1 MVESFFEKPEGGF
14 LMMCASLKRD
24 LVFCAL
30 VVFSVGITASRYL
43 AMGCEAHIGDL
54 VTTSAIVDA
63 DVISAFSTPVSSF
76 EVRLLTPAEE
86 VASARENLLEN
97 FSFELSERTPPESFW
112 RSDVWRNDGDFTEF
126 LFLRG
131 EDLPT
136 DSALRGLSAVDGDF
150 FAYIKNKEK
159 NDARFLGV
167 VAVTPGAYY
176 RLSGFVA
183 AAVKGEETSGATLG
197 IFNGVNTTPIRNTG
211 GQWVPQ
217 EIFFRAGES
226 QSFVEVALRLGF
238 FGADVQGEA
247 AFDDVRLELVQ
258 PDEIPA
264 GVTVLNL
271 PQDEA
276 VSVQTTKIQAAE
288 IARKATPG
296 ALLVGVG
303 AFVFAAG
310 ATLVLLIWLD
320 GEDNRRQE
328 ERAQRLSK

>member
-1 MVESFFEKPEGGF
+1 
-14 LMMCASLKRD
+14 
-24 LVFCAL
+24 
-30 VVFSVGITASRYL
+30 
-43 AMGCEAHIGDL
+43 
-54 VTTSAIVDA
+54 
-63 DVISAFSTPVSSF
+63 
-76 EVRLLTPAEE
+76 
-86 VASARENLLEN
+86 
-97 FSFELSERTPPESFW
+97 
-112 RSDVWRNDGDFTEF
+112 
-126 LFLRG
+126 
-131 EDLPT
+131 
-136 DSALRGLSAVDGDF
+136 LSAVDGDF

-159 NDARFLGV
+159 NDARFLSV

-183 AAVKGEETSGATLG
+183 AAVKGEGTSGATLG
-197 IFNGVNTTPIRNTG
+197 IFNGVNTTPIRNTA

-217 EIFFRAGES
+217 ELFFRVGES
-226 QSFVEVALRLGF
+226 QNFVEVALRLGF

-258 PDEIPA
+258 PDEIPV
-264 GVTVLNL
+264 GVSVLNL
-271 PQDEA
+271 PQNEPLLA
-276 VSVQTTKIQAAE
+276 QTSKIQAE
-288 IARKATPG
+288 ELARKATPV

>member
-1 MVESFFEKPEGGF
+1 MCEG
-14 LMMCASLKRD
+14 LKRD
-24 LVFCAL
+24 MVFCAL
-30 VVFSVGITASRYL
+30 AVFSFGLTA
-43 AMGCEAHIGDL
+43 AQNL
-54 VTTSAIVDA
+54 VTGNEILSGDIITEDSMVAADSDA
-63 DVISAFSTPVSSF
+63 VFETPLPLF
-76 EVRLLTPAEE
+76 EVSLLTPPEE
-86 VASARENLLEN
+86 VLSARKNLIENY
-97 FSFELSERTPPESFW
+97 SFEPTERTPVESFW
-112 RSDVWRNDGDFTEF
+112 RSDVWRIDGDFTEF
-126 LFLRG
+126 CCLRG
-131 EDLPT
+131 EDLQE
-136 DSALRGLSAVDGDF
+136 DSALRGLRATDGDF
-150 FAYIKNKEK
+150 FGYIKNREK

-183 AAVKGEETSGATLG
+183 AAVKGEGTSGATLG

-217 EIFFRAGES
+217 ELFFRVGES
-226 QSFVEVALRLGF
+226 QNFVEVALRLGF

-296 ALLVGVG
+296 ALLVGIG
-303 AFVFAAG
+303 AFVFAAA
-310 ATLVLLIWLD
+310 ATLVLLMWLD
-320 GEDNRRQE
+320 GADSRRQE
-328 ERAQRLSK
+328 ERSQRLEK